1 MASFLS
7 MVQPCMAVPRN
18 LELTEE
24 ERQVAL
30 EPYTDPDGLFRC
42 LVPKGWRAAQGLEKS
57 TGILASW
64 YNPDQPG
71 AETLAIFSTPVDA
84 KTTQELGSAKDEALS
99 LANAAPNSL
108 LLGFSEATDEKGQ
121 VYYIVRVEFDG
132 TTAGMFGSA
141 IETRNVIA
149 RDGIKYFLR
158 VTTTRYRYLAYKE
171 IVERVD
177 KVAASFQLLA

>member
-1 MASFLS
+1 
-7 MVQPCMAVPRN
+7 MAVPRTT
-18 LELTEE
+18 ELTEE
-24 ERQVAL
+24 EKQVAL
-30 EPYTDPDGLFRC
+30 EPYEDPDGLFRC
-42 LVPKGWRAAQGLEKS
+42 LVPKGWKAAKGLDKS

-71 AETLAIFSTPVDA
+71 AETLAIFSTRVEA
-84 KTTQELGSAKDEALS
+84 KTTRDLGSAK
-99 LANAAPNSL
+99 
-108 LLGFSEATDEKGQ
+108 
-121 VYYIVRVEFDG
+121 VYYIGRVEFDG

-158 VTTTRYRYLAYKE
+158 VTTTRYRYLAFKE

-177 KVAASFQLLA
+177 KVAASFQLL